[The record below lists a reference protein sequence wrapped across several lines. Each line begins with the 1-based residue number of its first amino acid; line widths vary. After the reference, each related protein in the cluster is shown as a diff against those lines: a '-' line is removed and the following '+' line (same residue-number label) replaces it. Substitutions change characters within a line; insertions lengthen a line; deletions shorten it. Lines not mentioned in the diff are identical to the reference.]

1 MKFKSMIIASF
12 IPRQTLSWSLKY
24 LKDKFN
30 INHNNV
36 YIYEIGDDDT
46 EYLMTF
52 KLNIT
57 SKINLKHHFKNATIV
72 NFKKGCIFSINGLNR
87 LIEVNSCCE
96 QGNIDYK
103 NHSVNWGEYEDKLV
117 ICNKKGLVVKNIKKI
132 NINFDNL

>member
-57 SKINLKHHFKNATIV
+57 SKINLKHHFKNAI
-72 NFKKGCIFSINGLNR
+72 S
-87 LIEVNSCCE
+87 
-96 QGNIDYK
+96 
-103 NHSVNWGEYEDKLV
+103 
-117 ICNKKGLVVKNIKKI
+117 
-132 NINFDNL
+132 